1 VLSLPLKTPDGVVGA
16 MTVYAHDKNAFDVTA
31 AEFGEVFAG
40 PAAIAVQNAQILA
53 QARRLPGRLPG
64 RLQAMRQT
72 RRVID
77 QVVGMIISRTG
88 GTVDEE
94 MAWLQALSQDEH
106 QELEVVYNR
115 SSRKP
120 SAALRLATTTAKPS
134 PGQRSQS

>member
-53 QARRLPGRLPG
+53 QARRLPGRL
-64 RLQAMRQT
+64 QAMRQT

-77 QVVGMIISRTG
+77 QAVGMIISRTG